1 MNIIESFA
9 NYLQTLGIA
18 TLGQTLFIGNAPS
31 SNRVSDSIY
40 WIIESGGSP
49 LSMNSTGESLKN
61 VSIEVYY
68 RDRNYKN
75 VYDNMHYLEETISCN
90 GCVQLDGFDIIKLD
104 VVSYPIDQDLDNED
118 RKIGMLQVNILTY
131 KECS

>member
-1 MNIIESFA
+1 MNIVESFA
-9 NYLQTLGIA
+9 LYLQNLGIA

-40 WIIESGGSP
+40 WIVESGGSP
-49 LSMNSTGESLKN
+49 LSMNSTGELVKST
-61 VSIEVYY
+61 SIEIYY

-75 VYDNMHYLEETISCN
+75 VYDNLNTLEENLNCN
-90 GCVQLDGFDIIKLD
+90 GCVQLTGFDIIKID
-104 VVSYPIDQDLDNED
+104 VVSFPIDQDLDNED
-118 RKIGMLQVNILTY
+118 RKIGMLQVNLLSY

>member
-1 MNIIESFA
+1 MNIAESFA
-9 NYLQTLGIA
+9 TYLQTLGIA
-18 TLGQTLFIGNAPS
+18 TLGQDLFIGNAPS
-31 SNRVSDSIY
+31 SNRVSDSMY

-49 LSMNSTGESLKN
+49 LSKNSTGELLK
-61 VSIEVYY
+61 STTIEVYY

-75 VYDNMHYLEETISCN
+75 VYDKINTLEETISCA
-90 GCVQLDGFDIIKLD
+90 GCIQLNGFDIIKLD

-131 KECS
+131 KEC